1 MKSNT
6 HLIGGVVAAALYKTV
21 TDLQP
26 DTLQHELIFFGAAV
40 LGSLLPDLC
49 HPGSFIGRKTNF
61 LSKTIS
67 KTFGHRTIT
76 HSWIMILLVMMLP
89 NWLDWT
95 YEESLSAGLVLGVLS
110 HILLDAATTRGVQL
124 FYPLPIR
131 FRLPLYTKTGSKAED
146 YIATIISLLA
156 AVLMVHIY
164 IVSLF

>member
-6 HLIGGVVAAALYKTV
+6 HLLGGVAAAAIYKV
-21 TDLQP
+21 AADLPP
-26 DTLQHELIFFGAAV
+26 DTLQHELTFFGAAV

-49 HPGSFIGRKTNF
+49 HPGSFIGKKTTF

-76 HSWIMILLVMMLP
+76 HSWVMVLLVMMLP
-89 NWLDWT
+89 NWIDWP
-95 YEESLSAGLVLGVLS
+95 YEKSLSGGLVLGVVS

-131 FRLPLYTKTGSKAED
+131 FRLPLYTKTGSKTENK
-146 YIATIISLLA
+146 IATTISLLA
-156 AVLMVHIY
+156 AVLMVHLY

>member
-6 HLIGGVVAAALYKTV
+6 HLIGGVAAGALYKTM
-21 TDLQP
+21 TDLP
-26 DTLQHELIFFGAAV
+26 PETLQHELTFFGAAV

-49 HPGSFIGRKTNF
+49 HPGSFIGKKTSV

-89 NWLDWT
+89 QWIDWR
-95 YEESLSAGLVLGVLS
+95 YEDSFSMGLVVGVMS
-110 HILLDAATTRGVQL
+110 HILLDAATSRGVQIL
-124 FYPLPIR
+124 YPLPIR
-131 FRLPLYTKTGSKAED
+131 FRLPFYTKTGSKTED
-146 YIATIISLLA
+146 SMAAIISLLA
-156 AVLMVHIY
+156 AVLMINIY

>member
-6 HLIGGVVAAALYKTV
+6 HLLGGVAAAALYKTA
-21 TDLQP
+21 TDLPP
-26 DTLQHELIFFGAAV
+26 DTLYHELTYFGAAV

-49 HPGSFIGRKTNF
+49 HPGSYLGKKTSF

-89 NWLDWT
+89 NWMDCM
-95 YEESLSAGLVLGVLS
+95 YEESLSSGLTVGVTS
-110 HILLDAATTRGVQL
+110 HIILDAATSRGVQL

-131 FRLPLYTKTGSKAED
+131 FRFPLYTKTGTKTENN
-146 YIATIISLLA
+146 IATIISLIA
-156 AVLMVHIY
+156 AVLMIHIY

>member
-6 HLIGGVVAAALYKTV
+6 HLLGGLAAAALYKTV
-21 TDLQP
+21 TDLPP
-26 DTLQHELIFFGAAV
+26 DTLQHELTFFGAAV

-49 HPGSFIGRKTNF
+49 HPGSFLGKKTNF

-76 HSWIMILLVMMLP
+76 HSWIMILLVMTLP
-89 NWLDWT
+89 KWIDWV
-95 YEESLSAGLVLGVLS
+95 YEESLSAGLVIGVIS

-124 FYPLPIR
+124 LYPLPVR
-131 FRLPLYTKTGSKAED
+131 FRLPLYTKTGSKTEN

>member
-6 HLIGGVVAAALYKTV
+6 HLLGGVAAAAIYKVATN
-21 TDLQP
+21 LPP
-26 DTLQHELIFFGAAV
+26 DTIQHELTFFGAAV

-49 HPGSFIGRKTNF
+49 HPGSFIGKKTSF

-76 HSWIMILLVMMLP
+76 HSWIMILIVMTLP
-89 NWLDWT
+89 NWINWA
-95 YEESLSAGLVLGVLS
+95 YEDSFIAGLVVGVVS

-131 FRLPLYTKTGSKAED
+131 FRLPLYTKTGSKTEN
-146 YIATIISLLA
+146 YMATIISLLA

-164 IVSLF
+164 IVALF